1 MNCFTR
7 KGSARCSS
15 RSRSSRR
22 IVCRVC
28 MSSVRRTCVY
38 AHPENDVSGAAVY
51 VIDGARRRVKAG
63 EIPLAEVFESA
74 SPDRPFMFV
83 KP

>member
-1 MNCFTR
+1 
-7 KGSARCSS
+7 
-15 RSRSSRR
+15 
-22 IVCRVC
+22 